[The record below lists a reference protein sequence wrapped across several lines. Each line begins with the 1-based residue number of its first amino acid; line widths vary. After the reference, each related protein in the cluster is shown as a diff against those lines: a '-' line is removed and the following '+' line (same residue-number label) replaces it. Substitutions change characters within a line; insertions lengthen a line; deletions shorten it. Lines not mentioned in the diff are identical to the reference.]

1 MFCLQTWMVFNKSGL
16 IILPMC
22 SSSSSSS
29 SSYVCVYIC
38 VCVHFTR
45 QNVPRKSGDLWNSS
59 VNCVVSVTLHRGDP
73 PTRLLFRA
81 HYPLVNIH
89 KAIENYDLQW
99 IYTLNMVIF
108 HSYVNVYQRVTTNNY
123 VIRRVKLNHGGNHL
137 PAGLG
142 CWCSSLKSHGEVI
155 WDERVFFVSCMLQMS
170 LVRKRDSR

>member
-1 MFCLQTWMVFNKSGL
+1 M
-16 IILPMC
+16 
-22 SSSSSSS
+22 
-29 SSYVCVYIC
+29 YVYIC

-59 VNCVVSVTLHRGDP
+59 VN
-73 PTRLLFRA
+73 
-81 HYPLVNIH
+81 
-89 KAIENYDLQW
+89 W

-142 CWCSSLKSHGEVI
+142 CWCSSLKSHGEVV